1 MDFLRQT
8 TRRLHE
14 EHETTFESCARLE
27 QALAARGRGA
37 PAADDPTWRSFARR
51 IETELG
57 QEVARHFAFEE
68 QSLFPRLEA
77 NGEGEIAA
85 LLAEEH
91 AVIRECAQ
99 EFLALLARSC
109 AQGVE
114 AVEWQRLSSLGHEL
128 SERLVGHAQ
137 KEEMALLPALDD
149 LLDDD
154 EDRALFADYAMG

>member
-1 MDFLRQT
+1 MDFQRQT

-14 EHETTFESCARLE
+14 EHETTFEACARLE
-27 QALAARGRGA
+27 QALAAQGRSA
-37 PAADDPTWRSFARR
+37 PDAGDPTWRSLARR

-68 QSLFPRLEA
+68 ESLFALLEA

-99 EFLALLARSC
+99 EFLTLLARSS
-109 AQGVE
+109 AQGLD
-114 AVEWQRLSSLGHEL
+114 ATGWQRLSALGYEL
-128 SERLVGHAQ
+128 AERLVGHAQ

-154 EDRALFADYAMG
+154 EDRALFAGYAMG